1 MWEGVSGGAYILSI
15 NLEIRT
21 WKSVFKAGE
30 LLHKLEN
37 KLYFQISSSD
47 LNSFFKILI

>member
-1 MWEGVSGGAYILSI
+1 MWEAVSGGAYILSI

-21 WKSVFKAGE
+21 WKSIFKAGE

-37 KLYFQISSSD
+37 KIHFPVSSTD
-47 LNSFFKILI
+47 LNLF